1 MGKRPTRGRDVQG
14 ILLLDK
20 PSGISSNASLQE
32 VKRLYRAR
40 KAGHTGSLDRIATG
54 MLPVCLGEATK
65 LSGFLLHA
73 DKRYRAV
80 FKLGV
85 RTTTGDSEG
94 PVVETR
100 PVSALGERAVLEV
113 LGRFIGSIEQVPP
126 MFSAVKHQ
134 GQRLY
139 RLAHQGVTVEREP
152 RVVNVHE
159 LNLLRL
165 QGDEMEVEVACS
177 KGTYVRTLAEDVGE
191 ALATGAHVSSL
202 RRLAVGPFQEQQ
214 MITLETLGE
223 VAVRGLEALD
233 AVLLPSDAAVLQWP
247 AVKLSG
253 DVSYYLRLGQPVMVP
268 HAPTGGWVRLYG
280 NGAFLGV
287 GEVLDDGRIAPRRL
301 VDVAPHTTSFS

>member
-20 PSGISSNASLQE
+20 PPGISSNASLQE

-94 PVVETR
+94 RVVETR
-100 PVSALGERAVLEV
+100 PVSVLGERAVLEV

-139 RLAHQGVTVEREP
+139 RLAHQGVTVEREA

-177 KGTYVRTLAEDVGE
+177 KGTYVRTLAEDIGE
-191 ALATGAHVSSL
+191 ALATGVSREQSASPGGRTL
-202 RRLAVGPFQEQQ
+202 PRATDDNIGNLGRGCRTGPGG
-214 MITLETLGE
+214 TGCRA
-223 VAVRGLEALD
+223 VAVRCGG
-233 AVLLPSDAAVLQWP
+233 AAV
-247 AVKLSG
+247 ARG
-253 DVSYYLRLGQPVMVP
+253 
-268 HAPTGGWVRLYG
+268 
-280 NGAFLGV
+280 
-287 GEVLDDGRIAPRRL
+287 
-301 VDVAPHTTSFS
+301 